1 MSSPLHPVAVL
12 ARRFCVDW
20 LDRADASVPPEIM
33 TPGYRVHI
41 GLAELDGVDAYTT
54 GTLGQL
60 TQFAGLLLT
69 VHQLVSDGDQL
80 ALHFTEHGA
89 STRHAGRAAAW
100 GGVALFRIE
109 DGRLAENWT
118 QEDYY
123 ARRRQLAQGQADPVP
138 APAVSP
144 WTTPVRAPAPA
155 AEKIARRW
163 LAEPSSAAVVVDDG
177 GRLVIEPASFRVD
190 RLFSAGDVVAF
201 AGAWRGRYTGG
212 LDGADAPVDDVELG
226 ACGLLTVDDATLAAG
241 TVAAGTVTSGA
252 VVTDRLGLRRT
263 LRPR

>member
-1 MSSPLHPVAVL
+1 MSSPLHPVALL

-33 TPGYRVHI
+33 TPDYRVHI
-41 GLAELDGVDAYTT
+41 GQTELDGLDAYTA

-89 STRHAGRAAAW
+89 STRHDGRAAAW
-100 GGVALFRIE
+100 RGVALFRI
-109 DGRLAENWT
+109 DGGRLAENWT

-123 ARRRQLAQGQADPVP
+123 GRRRQLADGQADPVP

-163 LAEPSSAAVVVDDG
+163 LAEPSLAGVAVDDG
-177 GRLVIEPASFRVD
+177 SALVIEPAAFRVD
-190 RLFSAGDVVAF
+190 RLFAAGDVVAF
-201 AGAWRGRYTGG
+201 AGAWQGRYLGG
-212 LDGADAPVDDVELG
+212 LDGAESPADGVELG
-226 ACGLLTVDDATLAAG
+226 ACGLLTTDGAA
-241 TVAAGTVTSGA
+241 VASGA
-252 VVTDRLGLRRT
+252 VITDRLGLRRT
-263 LRPR
+263 LRAQRRMNPR

>member
-1 MSSPLHPVAVL
+1 VSSPLHPVALL

-41 GLAELDGVDAYTT
+41 GRAGLDGLDAYTA

-89 STRHAGRAAAW
+89 STRHGGRAAAW
-100 GGVALFRIE
+100 RGVALFRIE

-123 ARRRQLAQGQADPVP
+123 SRRRQLADGPADPVP
-138 APAVSP
+138 APAISP
-144 WTTPVRAPAPA
+144 WTTPVQAPAPA
-155 AEKIARRW
+155 AEEIARTW
-163 LAEPSSAAVVVDDG
+163 LAEPSFAGVAVDDG
-177 GRLVIEPASFRVD
+177 RAPVIEPASFRVD
-190 RLFSAGDVVAF
+190 RLFSAGDTVAF
-201 AGAWRGRYTGG
+201 AGAWQGRYLGG
-212 LDGADAPVDDVELG
+212 LDGAQSPADGVELG
-226 ACGLLTVDDATLAAG
+226 ACGLLTVDGA
-241 TVAAGTVTSGA
+241 VVTSGA

-263 LRPR
+263 LKPQ

>member
-1 MSSPLHPVAVL
+1 GDVRPSRRPGGGGDRGALRSLGRDREGGRDRPARCGARPGRADRLDPGPAGPLQVPHQRRPRHRAAEERHRQAAQAPAPRPVLAAAGHGTSVSSPLHPVALL

-41 GLAELDGVDAYTT
+41 GRAGLDGLDAYTA
-54 GTLGQL
+54 GTLGPL

-89 STRHAGRAAAW
+89 STRHGGRAAAW
-100 GGVALFRIE
+100 RGVALFRIE

-123 ARRRQLAQGQADPVP
+123 SRRRQLADGPADPVP
-138 APAVSP
+138 APAISP
-144 WTTPVRAPAPA
+144 W
-155 AEKIARRW
+155 
-163 LAEPSSAAVVVDDG
+163 
-177 GRLVIEPASFRVD
+177 
-190 RLFSAGDVVAF
+190 
-201 AGAWRGRYTGG
+201 
-212 LDGADAPVDDVELG
+212 
-226 ACGLLTVDDATLAAG
+226 
-241 TVAAGTVTSGA
+241 
-252 VVTDRLGLRRT
+252 
-263 LRPR
+263 